1 MLSLSPVW
9 LTFGGPAEQIA
20 LFGQF
25 CGHVHAVIELGAGN
39 FIRGTLFC
47 GTGGNFASARSS
59 VEAVELTLCAKA
71 PKDIRER
78 AETATKVLMDFMVV
92 FLK

>member
-1 MLSLSPVW
+1 
-9 LTFGGPAEQIA
+9 
-20 LFGQF
+20 
-25 CGHVHAVIELGAGN
+25 
-39 FIRGTLFC
+39 
-47 GTGGNFASARSS
+47 